1 MIRSSGI
8 RRLVF
13 SVVMAIGLKVSLE
26 KEVGNNNPIYE
37 ILAKL
42 LVLKQEKLIN
52 KTLRNFANL
61 ARHEKL
67 KISRKARYER
77 KEFDKQD
84 FANIEW
90 HIHLY
95 IPRIMD
101 GSILSILL
109 IFRAI
114 FKVGSLLPDKYS
126 LTREGETPIFF
137 ANARCDID
145 S

>member
-8 RRLVF
+8 RTVVF
-13 SVVMAIGLKVSLE
+13 SVVMAIGLKVTL
-26 KEVGNNNPIYE
+26 KNEVGNNNPSYE
-37 ILAKL
+37 ILVEL
-42 LVLKQEKLIN
+42 LVWIKENLTN
-52 KTLRNFANL
+52 KTLRNFANF
-61 ARHEKL
+61 ARHK
-67 KISRKARYER
+67 KTKFSRKVRYER
-77 KEFDKQD
+77 KGFDKQY

-90 HIHLY
+90 HIQLY
-95 IPRIMD
+95 IPRIME

-114 FKVGSLLPDKYS
+114 FKVGSLFPDKYS